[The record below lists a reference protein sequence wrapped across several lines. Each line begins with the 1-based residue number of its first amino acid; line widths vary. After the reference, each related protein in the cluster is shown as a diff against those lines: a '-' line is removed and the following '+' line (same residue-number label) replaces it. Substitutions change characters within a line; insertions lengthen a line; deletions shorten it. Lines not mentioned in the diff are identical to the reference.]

1 VLRGLRGSAERVFVL
16 AAQDPAAAQD
26 ALGDCEQLADALQ
39 DRLVELA
46 AQRRVGCVAD
56 LAPPLAED
64 LHVLLVSRVGK
75 RPAQL
80 DQQRLDPDPKLKG
93 GLADP
98 PGVEVEA
105 GAGKHRLADVELLA
119 APEYRGDPLLGPQI
133 GLAAGAASPGRR
145 ARLQLAGLK
154 PLALGELL
162 SAPVADPHRQCP
174 LAAQLVDVGIAAG
187 GALGRERPV
196 QQPQALL
203 DGVGEP
209 ILVSDEGRQPLAGLA
224 VVGEGLRLYRRYP
237 GQRQLG
243 RRPGLRLAGAP
254 PPPGRAGGAER
265 LDDENLLLVG
275 LAGGRGGPGQ
285 KAPIA
290 EPDPTR
296 KLELCEG
303 EELGLGYGRSL
314 EASRPCEPWKTA
326 SCRTAASTWRA

>member
-1 VLRGLRGSAERVFVL
+1 
-16 AAQDPAAAQD
+16 
-26 ALGDCEQLADALQ
+26 
-39 DRLVELA
+39 
-46 AQRRVGCVAD
+46 VAG
-56 LAPPLAED
+56 
-64 LHVLLVSRVGK
+64 VGK
-75 RPAQL
+75 RPSQF
-80 DQQRLDPDPKLKG
+80 DQQGLDPDSKLKC
-93 GLADP
+93 GLAEA

-105 GAGKHRLADVELLA
+105 GASKHRLADVELLA

-133 GLAAGAASPGRR
+133 GLAAGAAPPGRR
-145 ARLQLAGLK
+145 AGLQLAGLE

-162 SAPVADPHRQCP
+162 SAAVADPDRQCP

-203 DGVGEP
+203 GGVDEP
-209 ILVSDEGRQPLAGLA
+209 VLVTGQSRQPLAGLA
-224 VVGEGLRLYRRYP
+224 VVGERLRLYRRYP

-243 RRPGLRLAGAP
+243 RRPRLRLARAP
-254 PPPGRAGGAER
+254 PPPRRAGGAER
-265 LDDENLLLVG
+265 LDDENLLLVC
-275 LAGGRGGPGQ
+275 LAAVRGGPGQ
-285 KAPIA
+285 IAPIA

-326 SCRTAASTWRA
+326 SCRTAASTWRV